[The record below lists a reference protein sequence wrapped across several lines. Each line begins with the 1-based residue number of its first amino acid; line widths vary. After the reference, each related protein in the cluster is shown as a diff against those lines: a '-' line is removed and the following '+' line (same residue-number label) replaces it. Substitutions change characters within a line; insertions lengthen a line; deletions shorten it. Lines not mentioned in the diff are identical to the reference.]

1 MHFQDGGSRAQA
13 TPVKTP
19 ILASAL
25 APISVM
31 TRSANLALDGTEG
44 TRAMLT
50 AHQRI
55 AVLRAFPQAKID
67 DHRIRIGRW
76 TFAVR
81 GGRPSLP
88 EAEGPFGRRYF
99 DGADEA
105 MTLWSRLCEVLGC
118 A

>member
-25 APISVM
+25 VPVSVL
-31 TRSANLALDGTEG
+31 TLSANLALDGTEG
-44 TRAMLT
+44 ARAMLT

-67 DHRIRIGRW
+67 GHRIRIGRW

-81 GGRPSLP
+81 GGRPGLP
-88 EAEGPFGRRYF
+88 ETEGPFGRRYF

-105 MTLWSRLCEVLGC
+105 MTLWSRLCEMLGC